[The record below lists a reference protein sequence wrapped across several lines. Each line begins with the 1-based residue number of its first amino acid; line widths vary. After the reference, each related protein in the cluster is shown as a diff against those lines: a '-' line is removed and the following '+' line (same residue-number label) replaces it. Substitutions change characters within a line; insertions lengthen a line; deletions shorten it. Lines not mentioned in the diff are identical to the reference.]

1 MAATETNRGEFEAL
15 VRANRVLGALPADAR
30 ALVCE
35 SLEPVFIPAG
45 DTVMREGDP
54 ADCLYLVTAGRLR
67 VIAQVDGEDHVLAEI
82 GRGDVVGEMAL
93 IVDRPRTADVVAL
106 RDTHLLRLSSA
117 AFDELTAAHPAAP
130 RSAPPPT

>member
-1 MAATETNRGEFEAL
+1 MTATETNHGEFEAL
-15 VRANRVLGALPADAR
+15 VRANRVLGALPAEAR
-30 ALVCE
+30 TLVCE

-54 ADCLYLVTAGRLR
+54 ADCLYLVAAGRLR

-93 IVDRPRTADVVAL
+93 IVDRPRTADVVAN
-106 RDTHLLRLSSA
+106 
-117 AFDELTAAHPAAP
+117 
-130 RSAPPPT
+130 